1 MFRMLP
7 QPSSPPTAPA
17 ATSRAGLGRASAA
30 LASGTL
36 VSRAL
41 GFVSAAV
48 LAWTIGQTNQGA
60 NAFAIANQL
69 PNNIYAI
76 IAGGLLSAVLV
87 PQIVRAAH
95 HDDGG
100 QRFVNRLVTLGIVV
114 FLAVTIVATLC
125 APLLVALYAQPGRD
139 GRWAAD
145 GARARREPWRTGAF
159 RRSSSTPSTASSARC
174 STPAGSFG
182 PFTWAPAAQQHRRD
196 RRPRGVRRAVRRRI
210 PPIGIRRAGTPR
222 DVALLAGSGHPRRRG
237 PGADPARRSGGGPA
251 SVSARTS
258 TGGASASVRR
268 AGRRRGPSG
277 WSSSPSSRASCRA
290 KVADARP
297 EPTTRRSRC

>member
-1 MFRMLP
+1 MTDSLDDG
-7 QPSSPPTAPA
+7 PSARVDAQDA
-17 ATSRAGLGRASAA
+17 AAAVGEPGAAAAEPRTGLRRASAA

-69 PNNIYAI
+69 PNNVYAI

-114 FLAVTIVATLC
+114 FLAVTILATLC
-125 APLLVALYAQPGRD
+125 APLLVTLYASQG
-139 GRWAAD
+139 
-145 GARARREPWRTGAF
+145 
-159 RRSSSTPSTASSARC
+159 
-174 STPAGSFG
+174 
-182 PFTWAPAAQQHRRD
+182 
-196 RRPRGVRRAVRRRI
+196 
-210 PPIGIRRAGTPR
+210 
-222 DVALLAGSGHPRRRG
+222 
-237 PGADPARRSGGGPA
+237 
-251 SVSARTS
+251 
-258 TGGASASVRR
+258 
-268 AGRRRGPSG
+268 
-277 WSSSPSSRASCRA
+277 
-290 KVADARP
+290 
-297 EPTTRRSRC
+297 